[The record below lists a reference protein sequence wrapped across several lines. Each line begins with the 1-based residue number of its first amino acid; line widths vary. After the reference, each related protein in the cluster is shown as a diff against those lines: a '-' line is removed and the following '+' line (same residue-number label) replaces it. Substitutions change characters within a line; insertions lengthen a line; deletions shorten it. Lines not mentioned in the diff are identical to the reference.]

1 MHIAP
6 TTRTFVGGDPS
17 WLGSAHGT
25 DSTETITVDTTQGF
39 VRETHFPNGF
49 IPQGTPIGKN
59 TSTKTYGFYN
69 GLTNEVQT
77 VTFAATTGGT
87 FTLTWAGETTSAV
100 AWGTSGPSAAT
111 VQAALVALHSIT
123 ADDITVTGSAG
134 GPYTATFRGQYAGTN
149 VAQMTSD
156 ASSLTSGTT
165 ATITHNTTTAGGA
178 AASTGIDVLAGHLY
192 TDLHVADGVTA
203 YGAALLTHGKVREA
217 RLPFPVDS
225 NGKADVAR
233 SIRYI

>member
-6 TTRTFVGGDPS
+6 TTQSYVGGDPS

-25 DSTETITVDTTQGF
+25 DSTETITVDTSQGF
-39 VRETHFPNGF
+39 VRETHYPNGF

-87 FTLTWAGETTSAV
+87 FTLTFQGETTAAI

-111 VQAALVALHSIT
+111 VKAALVALHAITT
-123 ADDITVTGSAG
+123 ADIDVSGSAG
-134 GPYTATFRGQYAGTN
+134 GPYTVTFKGQYAGVN
-149 VAQMTSD
+149 VSQLTSD

-165 ATITHNTTTAGGA
+165 ATITHATTTAGGA
-178 AASTGIDVLAGHLY
+178 AASTGIDVLAGHLHG
-192 TDLHVADGVTA
+192 DLHVVDGVTA
-203 YGAALLTHGKVREA
+203 YGAALFTHGKVREVN
-217 RLPFPVDS
+217 LPFAVDA
-225 NGKADVAR
+225 NGKTDVAGR
-233 SIRYI
+233 IRYI